1 MCRRYVFSP
10 LSPRQLLSLHVD
22 SLNLIVLNLLLPESL
37 WHMTSTAITLLL
49 DHHCK
54 RYKTSLASRYV
65 WEYSSVLC
73 RSHVIPQS
81 IITLKRKR
89 SLSVFLTRVI
99 SATEVH
105 GDLDWGGKKKAGVFL
120 LMSNLNFVLKIIK
133 DLC

>member
-105 GDLDWGGKKKAGVFL
+105 GDLDLGGGSGSIPFNVQSEFCFE
-120 LMSNLNFVLKIIK
+120 NH
-133 DLC
+133 